1 MSSTSGATT
10 FGASHRRRTNSV
22 SPIQPSNPGSAALSN
37 PESTEAIA
45 ISSNGSSSSVS
56 SGPPTQFFLA
66 ANQVVNFGNNAS
78 VQVNQSRKSK
88 KEKIGANYNS
98 RMSLDLLK
106 IRLVHYELLISLK
119 IN

>member
-37 PESTEAIA
+37 PESTEA